1 MWFDYAERCYT
12 SEIFDRYIKKISLLL
27 KTLLYIQQSFQYSI
41 NRGDT
46 MIYREH
52 YIQPVREFYESDLIK
67 IITGIR
73 RSGKSV
79 ILQQIMEEV
88 GRKTDNIISL
98 NFEDKRVSA
107 NINNSRALIDYV
119 ENHRK
124 KGKCYLFFDEIQ
136 VLDGWQDACKT
147 LRLYDYSLF
156 ITGSNSKLLS
166 GEFTK
171 ELSGRYVSFRVRPF
185 VYKEILEYAKE
196 LGREVSV
203 TDYLVWGGF
212 PKRFEFNTFEAQRRY
227 LDDLDDTIII
237 NDLIRRYRIRKES
250 LFKSLVNFVLRS
262 NSRIFSA
269 KSIHDYIKK
278 EHESCSVNTI
288 MKYLDYLEE
297 AYIIESVRQF
307 STRTKKELSYFA
319 KIYDA
324 DVAFNSLRCLD
335 NRYDL
340 THNLEN
346 IVYNELIYMGYD
358 IWVYNNSG
366 KEIDFLAQRGN
377 RKYFVQVAYSVAE
390 DKAYTREFEAFKG
403 VDPLSQKILITN
415 DDIDYSTSVV
425 RHIKLKD
432 FLLMNS
438 LCQGMT

>member
-1 MWFDYAERCYT
+1 
-12 SEIFDRYIKKISLLL
+12 
-27 KTLLYIQQSFQYSI
+27 
-41 NRGDT
+41 

-52 YIQPVREFYESDLIK
+52 YIKPVREFYDSDLIK

-79 ILQQIMEEV
+79 ILQQIMDEI
-88 GRKTDNIISL
+88 GQKTDNIISL

-107 NINNSRALIDYV
+107 NITDSVALIDYV
-119 ENHRK
+119 EKHRK
-124 KGKCYLFFDEIQ
+124 DGKCYLFFDEIQ
-136 VLDGWQDACKT
+136 TLNGWQEACKT

-171 ELSGRYVSFRVRPF
+171 ELSGRYVAFRVRPF
-185 VYKEILEYAKE
+185 VYKEILEYGKE
-196 LGREVSV
+196 LGKEISI

-212 PKRFEFNTFEAQRRY
+212 PKRFEFDSLDAQRRY

-237 NDLIRRYRIRKES
+237 NDLVHRYKIRKES

-269 KSIHDYIKK
+269 KSISDYIKR
-278 EHESCSVNTI
+278 EHESCSINTI

-297 AYIIESVRQF
+297 AYIIESIKQY
-307 STRTKKELSYFA
+307 STRTKRELSYYA

-335 NRYDL
+335 NRFDL

-346 IVYNELIYMGYD
+346 IIYNELVYMGYN

-366 KEIDFLAQRGN
+366 KEIDFLAQLEN
-377 RKYFVQVAYSVAE
+377 KKYFIQVAYSVAE
-390 DKAYTREFEAFKG
+390 DKAYEREFEAFKNI
-403 VDPLSQKILITN
+403 DNLSQKILITN

-432 FLLMNS
+432 FLLMSS
-438 LCQGMT
+438 LDDK

>member
-1 MWFDYAERCYT
+1 
-12 SEIFDRYIKKISLLL
+12 
-27 KTLLYIQQSFQYSI
+27 
-41 NRGDT
+41 
-46 MIYREH
+46 MIHREH
-52 YIQPVREFYESDLIK
+52 YIQPVREFYDSDLIK

-79 ILQQIMEEV
+79 ILQQIMNEI
-88 GRKTDNIISL
+88 GQKTDNIISL

-107 NINNSRALIDYV
+107 KIADGTALIDYV
-119 ENHRK
+119 EKHRK
-124 KGKCYLFFDEIQ
+124 DGKCYLFFDEIQ

-171 ELSGRYVSFRVRPF
+171 ELSGRYVAFHVRPF
-185 VYKEILEYAKE
+185 VYKEILEYGKE
-196 LGREVSV
+196 LGKEFSV

-212 PKRFEFNTFEAQRRY
+212 PKRFEFNSPEAQRRY
-227 LDDLDDTIII
+227 LEDLDDTIII
-237 NDLIRRYRIRKES
+237 NDLVHRYKIRKES
-250 LFKSLVNFVLRS
+250 LFKSLVNFILRS
-262 NSRIFSA
+262 NGRIFSA

-297 AYIIESVRQF
+297 AYIIESVKQY
-307 STRTKKELSYFA
+307 STRTKKELSYYA

-324 DVAFNSLRCLD
+324 DVAFNSIRCMD
-335 NRYDL
+335 NRFDL

-346 IVYNELIYMGYD
+346 IVYNELVYMGYN

-366 KEIDFLAQRGN
+366 KEIDFLAQKGN
-377 RKYFVQVAYSVAE
+377 KKYYIQVAYSVAE
-390 DKAYTREFEAFKG
+390 DKAYEREFEAFKG
-403 VDPLSQKILITN
+403 IDDLSQKILITN

-432 FLLMNS
+432 FLVMSS
-438 LCQGMT
+438 LDDR